1 VTRAR
6 KTAAATAPLELPT
19 EQPTAIEDRG
29 EHELTL
35 GGVTYCLRPSH
46 PALKAIE
53 KKTGR
58 SNLALVRLGNVGDLT
73 NEQMGIIAA
82 ELIRAGAQDAMTR
95 AVSAERVGELIFEE
109 GAATAGMRL
118 TLCLLD
124 AAAGG
129 RTASGEAKAAVTTTE
144 TDTTAA

>member
-1 VTRAR
+1 MTRAR
-6 KTAAATAPLELPT
+6 KTAAAAAALEPPA
-19 EQPTAIEDRG
+19 EQPVAIEDRG

-35 GGVTYCLRPSH
+35 AGVTYRLRPSH
-46 PALKAIE
+46 PALVAIE

-58 SNLALVRLGNVGDLT
+58 SNLALVRLGNTQDLS
-73 NEQMGIIAA
+73 NEQLGIIAA
-82 ELIRAGAQDAMTR
+82 ELVRAGATDAMTR
-95 AVSAERVGELIFEE
+95 AVSAERFGELIYEE
-109 GAATAGMRL
+109 GAVRACARL

-124 AAAGG
+124 AATGG

>member
-1 VTRAR
+1 MTRAR
-6 KTAAATAPLELPT
+6 KTAAAAPPVDLPA

-35 GGVTYCLRPSH
+35 AGVTYCLRPSH

-58 SNLALVRLGNVGDLT
+58 SNLALVRLGNAGELT

-95 AVSAERVGELIFEE
+95 AVSADRLGEMIFEE
-109 GAATAGMRL
+109 GSATASARL
-118 TLCLLD
+118 TICLLD
-124 AAAGG
+124 AATGG